1 MGGRAMLMS
10 LIPTHI
16 YPFALQKCA
25 GRTIFSM
32 PVSYPPRIVHVLYNA
47 LINTIRASPFT
58 SLLRFFVCIPILF
71 SLVYRPGAFGWIGVA
86 QVVDFFALPPPT
98 PLLTFPRRPTYVV
111 CRLFSVTFSRLNA
124 SHCIIISIARL
135 VVSQ

>member
-1 MGGRAMLMS
+1 MLMS

-86 QVVDFFALPPPT
+86 QVVDFFALPPPHSATDFSAASNVRSMSLVFCYFFT
-98 PLLTFPRRPTYVV
+98 P
-111 CRLFSVTFSRLNA
+111 
-124 SHCIIISIARL
+124 
-135 VVSQ
+135 

>member
-1 MGGRAMLMS
+1 MLMS

-58 SLLRFFVCIPILF
+58 SLRFFVCIPILF
-71 SLVYRPGAFGWIGVA
+71 SLVYRPGAFGWIGSR
-86 QVVDFFALPPPT
+86 FFRSHPP
-98 PLLTFPRRPTYVV
+98 LRY
-111 CRLFSVTFSRLNA
+111 
-124 SHCIIISIARL
+124 
-135 VVSQ
+135 